1 MIKKAIL
8 FIMVFAAL
16 QATAQTVT
24 TFGGTAGTAGKNSLT
39 TKLSS
44 ATFNEPFGILF
55 DNNGKMYISEQ
66 GGHRIRLYDPTNSD
80 VYTRAGSTNDP
91 ANGLNAGYKNGSSV
105 ATLFNFP
112 GGMAVDA
119 NGDLFVCDRLNHCI
133 RKVNRFISAGSA
145 QVVTTFAGEAQGG
158 GGTGAYVNGIGTAA
172 RFDTPT
178 DIAITNSGDMYIA
191 DAFNDCIRKVTS
203 TGVVTLFAGTPGSF
217 GYTDGAATTA
227 QFDLPIAV
235 ELLNQTTLLVA
246 DANNR
251 RIRSIDLN
259 TGMVTTIA
267 GDGSNSGDGAALSS
281 GFGSPNDIAVDALG
295 NIFIADGRN
304 GQGNNIRRLSNG
316 VVTTIAGGVGQFPG
330 SKDGQDTSA
339 RFSYPGQMVFN
350 TAKNEMYV
358 TDVRNHTIRHINLKP
373 VADFS
378 TFSTNINVNVEVTLN
393 NTSLNNPDVY
403 QWEITPSSG
412 GFSYTSGT
420 SASSV
425 SPKVTFTQT
434 GSYTVKLTTTN
445 SYGIDVKTRT
455 SYINVSSGGGGNAP
469 IADFEVNK
477 TMAATVDTVTFTDK
491 STNNPNQWDWTVT
504 PSNVQYVDGTTASSQ
519 NPKVLFSQNGLYTIS
534 LKVTNPL
541 GDNTKTIAN
550 YVSVNPLGINTV
562 SLENIVNV
570 YPNPTSGKITV
581 DLGAIN
587 VKNTLT
593 VAVFDATGKAVYEQ
607 ILFSNPGKMDIN
619 LENQSKGIYFV
630 TVYDGTTKVNKTIVV
645 Q

>member
-1 MIKKAIL
+1 MKKVIL
-8 FIMVFAAL
+8 LIMVFAAL

-24 TFGGTAGTAGKNSLT
+24 TFGGTAGTAGKTSLT
-39 TKLSS
+39 TKLAS

-55 DNNGKMYISEQ
+55 DNNGKMYITEQ

-91 ANGLNAGYKNGSSV
+91 GNGANAGYKNGSSI

-145 QVVTTFAGEAQGG
+145 QQVSTFAGEDVSTS
-158 GGTGAYVNGIGTAA
+158 TGVGSYVNATGTAA

-178 DIAITNSGDMYIA
+178 DIAITNSGDMYVA
-191 DAFNDCIRKVTS
+191 DAFNDCIRKITPA
-203 TGVVTLFAGTPGSF
+203 GVVTLLAGTPGSF
-217 GYTDGAATTA
+217 GYADGAGTSAK
-227 QFDLPIAV
+227 FDLPLAV

-281 GFGSPNDIAVDALG
+281 GFGSPNGLAVDGFG

-316 VVTTIAGGVGQFPG
+316 MVTTIAGGVGQFPG
-330 SKDGQDTSA
+330 TKDGQDTAA
-339 RFSYPGQMVFN
+339 RFSYPGHMAFN
-350 TAKNEMYV
+350 TTKDEMYV
-358 TDVRNHTIRHINLKP
+358 TDVRNHTIRHINFKP
-373 VADFS
+373 IADFS
-378 TFSTNINVNVEVTLN
+378 TFNPNINVNVEVTLN

-403 QWEITPSSG
+403 QWEITPSTG

-420 SASSV
+420 NASSA

-434 GSYTVKLTTTN
+434 GSYTVKLTVTN
-445 SYGIDVKTRT
+445 SYGMDVKTRT

-469 IADFEVNK
+469 IADFEVDK
-477 TMAATVDTVTFTDK
+477 TMASVTDTIKITDK
-491 STNNPNQWDWTVT
+491 STNNPNQWDWTIT
-504 PSNVQYVDGTTASSQ
+504 PSNFQYVDGTTASSQ
-519 NPKVLFSQNGLYTIS
+519 NPKVMFTQNGIYSIS

-550 YVSVNPLGINTV
+550 YVSINPLGLTPI
-562 SLENIVNV
+562 SLENIVSV
-570 YPNPTSGKITV
+570 YPNPSSGKITI
-581 DLGAIN
+581 DLGEIN
-587 VKNTLT
+587 VKNFLT
-593 VAVFDATGKAVYEQ
+593 VAVFDVTGKAIYEQ
-607 ILFSNPGKMDIN
+607 TLFNNPGKMNIN

-630 TVYDGTTKVNKTIVV
+630 TVYDGTNKINKTVIV